1 MLNINIQTYFLFER
15 ACEHN
20 CCDCPAHA
28 QTIMMQQRIDIVLT
42 LFVVSL
48 MFRSIAS
55 RQCRDVHSIFQK
67 MLKGHTFKTFQSR
80 PLSIDC
86 IQACT
91 SDDRCQSFN
100 YVMANGMCEMNN
112 RTENARPKDLV
123 DNVERYYMVK
133 SPRGILFFNFSSLK
147 LILLRGKRFFY
158 QTI

>member
-15 ACEHN
+15 ACEHH

-28 QTIMMQQRIDIVLT
+28 QAIMMLQRIDIVLT
-42 LFVVSL
+42 LFAVSL
-48 MFRSIAS
+48 TFRSIAS

-100 YVMANGMCEMNN
+100 YVMANGMGEMNN

>member
-1 MLNINIQTYFLFER
+1 MLNINTQTYFLLER
-15 ACEHN
+15 ACEHH

-28 QTIMMQQRIDIVLT
+28 QASMIQQRIDIVLT
-42 LFVVSL
+42 LFVASL
-48 MFRSIAS
+48 TFPSIAS
-55 RQCRDVHSIFQK
+55 RQCREVHSIYQK

-100 YVMANGMCEMNN
+100 YVLANGTCEMNN
-112 RTENARPKDLV
+112 RTENARPKDFV
-123 DNVERYYMVK
+123 DDVERIYMVK
-133 SPRGILFFNFSSLK
+133 SPRGIMFFNFSSLK
-147 LILLRGKRFFY
+147 LILLRGKCFY